1 MLFRS
6 GKTYSVKTTV
16 KVIKYSNPFKK
27 IVVDGRDCTSDFKN
41 KNGSSISFMG
51 RNIKITPNKN
61 WRVKSIYTYKPGAT
75 KMKKIKGS
83 SVTIPTNCRAFIT
96 MENKK
101 NK

>member
-1 MLFRS
+1 
-6 GKTYSVKTTV
+6 
-16 KVIKYSNPFKK
+16 
-27 IVVDGRDCTSDFKN
+27 
-41 KNGSSISFMG
+41 MG

-75 KMKKIKGS
+75 KMKKVKGS

-101 NK
+101 NKLTEKVTFDEMDTSEDPGFTF

>member
-1 MLFRS
+1 
-6 GKTYSVKTTV
+6 
-16 KVIKYSNPFKK
+16 
-27 IVVDGRDCTSDFKN
+27 
-41 KNGSSISFMG
+41 MG

-75 KMKKIKGS
+75 KMKRVKGS

-101 NK
+101 NKLTEKLLLMKRILLKILDLYSRHKF